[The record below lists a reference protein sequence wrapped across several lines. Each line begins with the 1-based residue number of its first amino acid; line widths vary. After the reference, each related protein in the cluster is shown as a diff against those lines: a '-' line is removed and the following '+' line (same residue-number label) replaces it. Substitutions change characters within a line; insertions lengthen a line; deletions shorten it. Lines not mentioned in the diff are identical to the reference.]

1 MTSWISEY
9 KYSWLE
15 KIAINVIKCGN
26 IPNHIAII
34 MDGNRRFAR
43 SNNIEKI
50 DGHTK
55 GFDKLAECLKWSL
68 DIGIKEV
75 TAFAFSIENFKR
87 SDKEIEDLMT
97 LATYKFEEFL
107 QENDKLKENGVRLR
121 VIGDLSLLPPKLQ
134 VVVSK
139 AVLETEENDKLFLN
153 IAFAYTF
160 RNELISTVQKI
171 IENNDSHTCEI
182 NEELIGSCLQLQSTP
197 DLLLRTSGENR
208 LSDFLM
214 WQLSSSTLYFTNI
227 LWPQVNIWNFLAG
240 ILHYQLIT
248 SNSSDM
254 RPNLKVPL
262 SQNSQH
268 MLATINAAKKK
279 DLILMS
285 QNG

>member
-1 MTSWISEY
+1 M
-9 KYSWLE
+9 
-15 KIAINVIKCGN
+15 IA
-26 IPNHIAII
+26 
-34 MDGNRRFAR
+34 GNRRFAKFK
-43 SNNIEKI
+43 NIEKI

-68 DIGIKEV
+68 DVGIQEV

-87 SDKEIEDLMT
+87 SNKEIEDLMT

-134 VVVSK
+134 AVVSK

-160 RNELISTVQKI
+160 RNELVSTAQQIFVL
-171 IENNDSHTCEI
+171 NNVHDCEI
-182 NEELIGSCLQLQSTP
+182 NLHLIKSCMQLQSTP

-214 WQLSSSTLYFTNI
+214 WQ
-227 LWPQVNIWNFLAG
+227 VNIDRCYDIKAF
-240 ILHYQLIT
+240 
-248 SNSSDM
+248 M
-254 RPNLKVPL
+254 RAF
-262 SQNSQH
+262 SF
-268 MLATINAAKKK
+268 
-279 DLILMS
+279 D
-285 QNG
+285 